1 MDITWIDPMQRTI
14 HAPIYLPTN
23 IITKTFH
30 PSEPMS
36 NVDGFPLPPWFN
48 ADQFYEALESEYGAD
63 AATLIG
69 DRSVPVAAKY
79 FVVHDTSG
87 GKEPNTANID
97 KNDDMRGIH
106 LYLGTAT
113 TVFRASKSP
122 GKPNDW
128 NVKGW
133 GTLVGNKRA
142 EAFVHVEL
150 SPLTRYGDGIWKTE
164 AYRQFVAQEISG
176 SKRAGSIYTERQYRL
191 LAAAYLICS
200 IRAGRLLTVTLHRE
214 VDRGA
219 NENAH
224 SDPRDF
230 DLDYFYSIIAEYLGL
245 NDVTFGI
252 EQERAMFRNQM
263 NITGHP
269 NAFMPFVTH
278 EVESANQY
286 GPVK

>member
-1 MDITWIDPMQRTI
+1 
-14 HAPIYLPTN
+14 
-23 IITKTFH
+23 
-30 PSEPMS
+30 
-36 NVDGFPLPPWFN
+36 
-48 ADQFYEALESEYGAD
+48 
-63 AATLIG
+63 
-69 DRSVPVAAKY
+69 
-79 FVVHDTSG
+79 
-87 GKEPNTANID
+87 
-97 KNDDMRGIH
+97 
-106 LYLGTAT
+106 
-113 TVFRASKSP
+113 VFRASKSP